1 MEEDHKM
8 LEYQETMKV
17 DIENIAKKKMDGDQ
31 YMKLFMLHF

>member
-17 DIENIAKKKMDGDQ
+17 DIENIAKKKWMETNI
-31 YMKLFMLHF
+31 